1 MKQKIQYKGY
11 EGSIELSME
20 NGMLFGKV
28 EGLKKSYLPYEG
40 ETYEELIEDFHEA
53 VDSYLEICK
62 RKGITPEK
70 SYKGNFNVRIQ
81 PKLHAEIAD
90 IAISH
95 HKSFNATVQE
105 ALQYYADSQSTSK
118 PVANH

>member
-1 MKQKIQYKGY
+1 
-11 EGSIELSME
+11 
-20 NGMLFGKV
+20 MLFGKV

-70 SYKGNFNVRIQ
+70 
-81 PKLHAEIAD
+81 
-90 IAISH
+90 IAIPLWGGYFLAIS
-95 HKSFNATVQE
+95 SVVSVPLAPSRVGR
-105 ALQYYADSQSTSK
+105 Y
-118 PVANH
+118 

>member
-1 MKQKIQYKGY
+1 
-11 EGSIELSME
+11 
-20 NGMLFGKV
+20 MLFGKV

-70 SYKGNFNVRIQ
+70 
-81 PKLHAEIAD
+81 
-90 IAISH
+90 
-95 HKSFNATVQE
+95 
-105 ALQYYADSQSTSK
+105 
-118 PVANH
+118 